1 MPVKEGKAE
10 IAKYAAMIAVG
21 IVFFIIGAL
30 IPVAYGNRLRC
41 TEPVTA
47 MVEKNLEV
55 KKVQNGKVRNER
67 DIKYTPVFEYEY
79 DGKKYSVISKISSRP
94 PEFSEFEQV
103 TIWVNP
109 NDPEEIY
116 YKPRGAS
123 AIMSIG
129 FRFAGGSLALGG
141 AAMLIVSKTKKKEL
155 L

>member
-1 MPVKEGKAE
+1 
-10 IAKYAAMIAVG
+10 MIIIVG
-21 IVFFIIGAL
+21 IVFFVIGAM
-30 IPVAYGNRLRC
+30 IPCAYGNRLRC
-41 TEPVTA
+41 TVPVTA

-67 DIKYTPVFEYEY
+67 DIKYAPVFEYEY
-79 DGKKYSVISKISSRP
+79 DGEKYSVISKVTSRP

-116 YKPRGAS
+116 YNPRGAS
-123 AIMSIG
+123 AVMSIG
-129 FRFAGGSLALGG
+129 FRIAGGSLALGG
-141 AAMLIVSKTKKKEL
+141 VAMLIVSKTKKKEL